1 MKEGVGGAVSLGL
14 VMFFI
19 FIIASYTA
27 FTINYSKAYKVKS
40 KLIDVIQKYDNNMN
54 NPMIAS
60 EMQGYMRD
68 VGYSS
73 SSDFTGKCTGDGYN
87 DYKAGPGGQG
97 WCYRVFEESTN
108 GTKKN
113 AGVRKRYVKIK
124 TFVSVDIPVINQIFG
139 EIRIF
144 TVEGS
149 TRSTYDSN

>member
-1 MKEGVGGAVSLGL
+1 MKEGIGGAVSLAL

-60 EMQGYMRD
+60 EMQGYMRS
-68 VGYSS
+68 VGYSAAPYY
-73 SSDFTGKCTGDGYN
+73 TKKCNGDGYN
-87 DYKAGPGGQG
+87 GYKAGPSGQG
-97 WCYRVFEESTN
+97 WCYKIFEESTN
-108 GTKKN
+108 GKNKEAKIKK
-113 AGVRKRYVKIK
+113 KYVKVK

-139 EIRIF
+139 ENRIF
-144 TVEGS
+144 IVEGS
-149 TRSTYDSN
+149 TKVIYENN